1 MACEDILQVGII
13 GALLEVEVL
22 QDCNGAVLNLQTA
35 TLKEVT
41 VKRPDDSTFTR
52 SAVFT
57 SDGSDG
63 LIYIA
68 TQSGDITLAG
78 TYYIQAYLELP
89 TWQGNSD
96 IGEFD
101 AQDNL

>member
-1 MACEDILQVGII
+1 MACDNILQVGVI
-13 GALLEVEVL
+13 GAQLEVEVL
-22 QDCNGAVLNLQTA
+22 QDCAGNILPLQTA
-35 TLKEVT
+35 TLKEIT
-41 VKRPDDSTFTR
+41 VKRPDDTTFTR
-52 SAVFT
+52 SAIFT
-57 SDGSDG
+57 TDGSDG

-68 TQSGDITLAG
+68 TQVGDITLEG

-96 IGEFD
+96 IGEFE